1 MASRRS
7 SSAGCTRWI
16 VGLAFVIGA
25 FVAFSMYQSSRSRS
39 IPATPTITP
48 AKPSPVVRLT
58 GTRPPPSPTPRPV
71 ALKIAAEKAGLL
83 TSIIELYYSKS
94 SDGWDLSLLNQFAGH
109 VQGTS
114 GLGRG
119 GNFVL
124 AGHVELKDGST
135 GPFARVHLLK
145 AGDLIT
151 ILSDDPK
158 KPVVMRYA
166 VTSVKV
172 VDPNALGEIRNHG
185 YEELTLVT
193 CQDWDAQAKTYD
205 KRVIVHA
212 RPLLASNVPASK

>member
-7 SSAGCTRWI
+7 SSGSSSGGCTRWI
-16 VGLAFVIGA
+16 VGLAFVVGV
-25 FVAFSMYQSSRSRS
+25 FVAFSLYQSSRPAS
-39 IPATPTITP
+39 IPATPRITP
-48 AKPSPVVRLT
+48 ARPSPVVRVT
-58 GTRPPPSPTPRPV
+58 GTQPPPSPAPRPV
-71 ALKIAAEKAGLL
+71 ALKISAEKAGLL

-119 GNFVL
+119 GNYVL
-124 AGHVELKDGST
+124 AGHVELKDGSV

-166 VTSVKV
+166 VTGVKV
-172 VDPNALGEIRNHG
+172 VEPNALNEIRNHG

-193 CQDWDAQAKTYD
+193 CQDWDAQAQMYD
-205 KRVIVHA
+205 KRVVVHA
-212 RPLLASNVPASK
+212 RPLPASK